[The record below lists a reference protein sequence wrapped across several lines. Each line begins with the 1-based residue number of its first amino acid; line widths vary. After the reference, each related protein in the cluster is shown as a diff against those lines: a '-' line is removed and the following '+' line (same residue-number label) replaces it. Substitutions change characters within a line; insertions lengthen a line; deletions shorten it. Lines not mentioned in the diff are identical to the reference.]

1 MERASGLKTEQPRGN
16 SQVPMHAQTT
26 HTPFILLDPPPGVG
40 HGTKDACGHAASVC
54 QYRMY
59 LGSRARDTA
68 ATLKQQRMQ
77 PFLLLRHLLQLRRL
91 RRLLILLPRRRRQL
105 RLLLLHIVETTT
117 RDSRRQLGVDSP
129 TALTTTRRGAT
140 DGNPPL
146 GTSTRDT

>member
-1 MERASGLKTEQPRGN
+1 
-16 SQVPMHAQTT
+16 MHAQTT

-77 PFLLLRHLLQLRRL
+77 P
-91 RRLLILLPRRRRQL
+91 
-105 RLLLLHIVETTT
+105 LLLLSSSSDTCSNFDDTYNYLHG
-117 RDSRRQLGVDSP
+117 DDDNYDYYSY
-129 TALTTTRRGAT
+129 
-140 DGNPPL
+140 
-146 GTSTRDT
+146 TS